1 MKRLAWKAFTA
12 AGLTLAL
19 VGCGPEMPAPED
31 LAGGTEFQEEKG
43 PPPQEKV
50 RALAS
55 SCTGSTSLVSGT
67 PVTNISASAGE
78 WSCTYTLNVPSG
90 VTNLKFTTTSGSGDA
105 DLYVKFGSE
114 PSQGVYDCLSNGSS
128 NAETCAITT
137 AQAGTY
143 YVKVYGYKAVSGLS
157 LTGSFTPSG
166 PAGCTSTTTLS
177 NGVPVNNLGVSEG
190 SWSCIYLLYVPSG
203 SSRVTFVSSGGS
215 GDGDLYVR
223 YGSSP
228 NDTTYD
234 CKSAGYGTDEV
245 CTIDMPRS
253 GTYYARLYGSGT
265 FSGTSL
271 TGLYTLTGNTG
282 CTTTS
287 GLVNNTPVSNVGAPA
302 STFSCDYT
310 LEVPS
315 GATSL
320 TFTTYGGS
328 GGSAR
333 LYVKRGSAP
342 TLSSYDCVSTSGTST
357 CTLTSPQSGL
367 WHVRLYN
374 ASSSGTLSGATLRG
388 TYVTSGGGTT
398 GVLVNNQAV
407 LDLSG
412 ATGSLRY
419 WTITVPDG
427 KAYLEVTAT
436 GGSGDADL
444 YVRKDSR
451 PDESNYGCRSM
462 AGGNYERCY
471 EGSPLPGTYY
481 VMLKGYSDYSGVQL
495 KAVYGP

>member
-1 MKRLAWKAFTA
+1 MKRFARKAFTA
-12 AGLTLAL
+12 SWLTLAL
-19 VGCGPEMPAPED
+19 VGCGPETSAPEEPTD
-31 LAGGTEFQEEKG
+31 GAGPLAEKG
-43 PPPQEKV
+43 SPLPEQV
-50 RALAS
+50 QALAS
-55 SCTGSTSLVSGT
+55 SCTGPSTLVSGT

-78 WSCTYTLNVPSG
+78 WSCNYTLSVPSG
-90 VTNLKFTTTSGSGDA
+90 ATKLKFTTTSGSGDG

-114 PSQGVYDCLSNGSS
+114 PTLGVYDCIANGST
-128 NAETCAITT
+128 NYETCDIPT

-143 YVKVYGYKAVSGLS
+143 HVKVYGSKAFSGLS
-157 LTGSFTPSG
+157 LTGSFLASG

-177 NGVPVNNLGVSEG
+177 NGVPVNNIGVSGG
-190 SWSCIYLLYVPSG
+190 SWSCIYSFYVPSG
-203 SSRVTFVSSGGS
+203 STRVTFVSSGGS

-234 CKSAGYGTDEV
+234 CKSTGYGTDEV
-245 CTIDMPRS
+245 CTIDMPRT
-253 GTYYARLYGSGT
+253 GVYYARLYGYGT
-265 FSGTSL
+265 FSGASL
-271 TGLYTLTGNTG
+271 TGLYSLTGYPG

-287 GLVNNTPVSNVGAPA
+287 ALVNNTPVSNVGAPA

-320 TFTTYGGS
+320 TFSGYGGS
-328 GGSAR
+328 GASSH

-342 TLSSYDCVSTSGTST
+342 TLSSYDCASTSGTST
-357 CTLTSPQSGL
+357 CTFTSPQAGT
-367 WHVRLYN
+367 WHVRVYN
-374 ASSSGTLSGATLRG
+374 ASSSGTLSGVTLRG
-388 TYVTSGGGTT
+388 TYVTSGGGGN

-407 LDLSG
+407 LNLSG
-412 ATGSLRY
+412 ATGSFRY

-427 KAYLEVTAT
+427 KSYLEVTAE

-444 YVRKDSR
+444 YVRKDLR
-451 PDESNYGCRSM
+451 PDESNYDCRSL
-462 AGGNYERCY
+462 AGGTYERCY